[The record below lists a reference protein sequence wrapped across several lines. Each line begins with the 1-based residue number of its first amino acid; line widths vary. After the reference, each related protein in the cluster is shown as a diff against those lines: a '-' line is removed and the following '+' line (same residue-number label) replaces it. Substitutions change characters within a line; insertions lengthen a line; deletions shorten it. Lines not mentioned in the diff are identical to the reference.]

1 MAKTEPEDESTT
13 SSTHSN
19 RPGDLLR
26 NLPSYKSENF
36 SRFSLE
42 SGGLR
47 NAAVRKKFLLR
58 NAVVR
63 KKFELKFEMGK
74 K

>member
-1 MAKTEPEDESTT
+1 MMAKIEPEDHSTT
-13 SSTHSN
+13 SSSLRN
-19 RPGDLLR
+19 RRSDFLR

-47 NAAVRKKFLLR
+47 NAGVRNYKIK
-58 NAVVR
+58 
-63 KKFELKFEMGK
+63 
-74 K
+74 